1 MLARH
6 PVGVRR
12 AGEPD
17 RYAVGYD
24 CAERQVD
31 LAAALQGELFRPLAT
46 TIAPVTLALAP
57 FSALAYSAPGVGRE
71 FWDSHPIA
79 IGVGLV
85 LLSFALGLSPRTS
98 VLASIPGSTR
108 GLQSKVRG
116 LSQRGARTF

>member
-12 AGEPD
+12 ASEPD

-31 LAAALQGELFRPLAT
+31 LAAALQVELFRPLAT
-46 TIAPVTLALAP
+46 TIAPGALALAP
-57 FSALAYSAPGVGRE
+57 CSALAYSAPGVGRE

-85 LLSFALGLSPRTS
+85 ILSFALGLSLRTS
-98 VLASIPGSTR
+98 VLASIPGSTC
-108 GLQSKVRG
+108 GLQRKIRG
-116 LSQRGARTF
+116 LSQPGARTF